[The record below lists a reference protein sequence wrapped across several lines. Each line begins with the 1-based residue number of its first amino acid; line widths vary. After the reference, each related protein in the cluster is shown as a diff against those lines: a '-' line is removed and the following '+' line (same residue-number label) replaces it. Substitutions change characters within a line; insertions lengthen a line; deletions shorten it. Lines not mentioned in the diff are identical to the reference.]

1 MIYRRKTY
9 IVEPSFIDEFNQLFN
24 EILLPSQLKYG
35 ARLIGRWMI
44 DKDEN
49 NTEVFAMWE
58 YDSYEDFERIESQI
72 KSDEE
77 HVMKVQKRFDL
88 IGRERIKQVL
98 KEDIKQE
105 FVKSTVPREKTIL
118 N

>member
-9 IVEPSFIDEFNQLFN
+9 IIEPSFIEEFNLLFN

-35 ARLIGRWMI
+35 ARLIGRWMNEK
-44 DKDEN
+44 DKN
-49 NTEVFAMWE
+49 NTEVFAIWE
-58 YDSYEDFERIESQI
+58 YDSYEDYERIESQI

-77 HVMKVQKRFDL
+77 HVMMVQKRFDR
-88 IGRERIKQVL
+88 IGRDRMNQVF
-98 KEDIKQE
+98 KEDIRQE

-118 N
+118 D